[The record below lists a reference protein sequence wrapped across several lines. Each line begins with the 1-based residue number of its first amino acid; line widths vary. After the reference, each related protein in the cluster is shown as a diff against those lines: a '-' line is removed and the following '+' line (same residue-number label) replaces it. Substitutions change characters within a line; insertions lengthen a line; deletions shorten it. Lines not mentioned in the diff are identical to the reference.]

1 MLTASVPF
9 WCLEETEYHMGF
21 FATSLD
27 IFEELRYNKNK
38 RAKEGHKMIYGTGI
52 DIVEIDRIKK
62 TMENPNFLQRFFSGE
77 ERDYFSSRG
86 FAPQTVA
93 GNFAGKEAFSKAIGT
108 GISGFR
114 LEEVEILRDELG
126 KPHIALSGAAKKI
139 ADEMGISGL
148 YISISHSK
156 HYAVAQVIA
165 EH

>member
-1 MLTASVPF
+1 M
-9 WCLEETEYHMGF
+9 
-21 FATSLD
+21 
-27 IFEELRYNKNK
+27 
-38 RAKEGHKMIYGTGI
+38 
-52 DIVEIDRIKK
+52 
-62 TMENPNFLQRFFSGE
+62 
-77 ERDYFSSRG
+77 
-86 FAPQTVA
+86 A

-108 GISGFR
+108 GIRGFQ